1 MLADFSFTPKPPSQ
15 ALRQRVA
22 LIQGPPGTGKTR
34 TACRL
39 IAAAVRIAAAK
50 NMVREGRTAGKGAK
64 GGEGAKGG
72 AGAGAKRE
80 HERVL
85 AVANSNVAADN
96 LVEGLLA
103 LGLSVVRVGRPV
115 SVREEFRNLT
125 LEARIDDDGRLA
137 KAKGRTQTVASKLS
151 DARASEG
158 GSVKGLSKTKQARV
172 GQAIS

>member
-1 MLADFSFTPKPPSQ
+1 
-15 ALRQRVA
+15 
-22 LIQGPPGTGKTR
+22 
-34 TACRL
+34 
-39 IAAAVRIAAAK
+39 
-50 NMVREGRTAGKGAK
+50 MVREGRTAGKGAK

-158 GSVKGLSKTKQARV
+158 GSVKGLSKTKQAREDTN
-172 GQAIS
+172 